1 MSKLF
6 YFITFLFTII
16 LSGQTSKLKSYS
28 KQYVYSLN
36 PKDTTQKI
44 LTHIYTK
51 DICGNETSHC
61 DFDYIDYLSFES
73 QKSKSLSIKDR
84 GYREYNYGN
93 NCNPINV
100 IIYDENKK
108 ILEKY
113 FYNYNENNYL
123 DELLIIDSNNKQLSK
138 YKYNYDKK
146 GNLIKETRYD
156 NKNKAD
162 HIIKY
167 KYLNNKVCKEIRK
180 HLNINDIIVC
190 NYTYDIMNNLIIQE
204 WSNTK
209 SKEKEFEIF
218 IYLNSSK
225 IKELFISQEGISE
238 RLNTYYENGL
248 EKTSKLIHPENGN
261 IIYYNYYEYEY
272 N

>member
-1 MSKLF
+1 MKKLHF
-6 YFITFLFTII
+6 LIFILTSITFF
-16 LSGQTSKLKSYS
+16 GQTIKSPSFSKML
-28 KQYVYSLN
+28 VYSIN

-61 DFDYIDYLSFES
+61 DFDYVDYLSFES
-73 QKSKSLSIKDR
+73 QKSNSLSIKNR
-84 GYREYNYGN
+84 GYREYYYGN
-93 NCNPINV
+93 NCNPINM
-100 IIYDENKK
+100 IIYDKNKK

-123 DELLIIDSNNKQLSK
+123 DELLVIDSDNKQLSK

-156 NKNKAD
+156 SRNKVD
-162 HIIKY
+162 HITKY

-180 HLNINDIIVC
+180 HLKINDIIIC
-190 NYTYDIMNNLIIQE
+190 NYTYDKRNNLILQE

-209 SKEKEFEIF
+209 SKEKEIEIF
-218 IYLNSSK
+218 IYFNSLK
-225 IKELFISQEGISE
+225 IKELIISQEGLSE
-238 RLNTYYENGL
+238 ILNTYYENGL
-248 EKTSKLIHPENGN
+248 EKTSKLIHPDNGN